1 MNNGD
6 LAGLRVVVTRS
17 TEQAAPLVDAVESA
31 GGRVVRLPLLEIRD
45 PEPGSDQLADALR
58 QLDAKDW
65 LAVTSPNG
73 ARRVVRDARSRLDC
87 SVAVIGAGTAA
98 VFEAHGWTPDLVAE
112 VSTAADL
119 ASAFP
124 PPAPGGRVLVVQGD
138 LARPTLVDGLQASG
152 WTVWPVV
159 AYVNV
164 QPLADPDAVEAAGGA
179 DMVVFASPSAVA
191 RYDALL
197 GATPA
202 AAICIGEVTAAAA
215 RERGFA
221 PTVAAAPTVDG
232 VVAAIRQ
239 RR

>member
-1 MNNGD
+1 VNGGD

-17 TEQAAPLVDAVESA
+17 TEQAAPLIAAIEAA

-45 PEPGSDQLADALR
+45 PESGLEHLVDALR
-58 QLDAKDW
+58 QLGRDDW

-73 ARRVVRDARSRLDC
+73 AHRVIRGVSARPDC
-87 SVAVIGAGTAA
+87 SLAVVGAGTAA
-98 VFEAHGWTPDLVAE
+98 VFEASGWAPDLVAD
-112 VSTAADL
+112 VATAADL

-124 PPAPGGRVLVVQGD
+124 PPAPGARVLVVQGD
-138 LARPTLVDGLQASG
+138 LARPTLVDGLQATG
-152 WTVWPVV
+152 WPVSSVV

-164 QPLADPDAVEAAGGA
+164 QPPADPDTVTAAGGA

-191 RYDALL
+191 RYDTLL

-215 RERGFA
+215 RERGFDT
-221 PTVAAAPTVDG
+221 TVAAAPTVDG
-232 VVAAIRQ
+232 ILAAIR
-239 RR
+239 RRR